1 MKTRIALFLCVIALA
16 LGARDARAEEIPPE
30 KAPADSASLRTISVT
45 DLLPKDLDLEG
56 LSPENAPPGIAK
68 AVIEGMF
75 DYMRGKGSFAKVEMT
90 IHRPDWQRTM
100 TIDAWTKGVSMSV
113 FFITA
118 PPKDNGNGTLKKDR
132 EMWMFNPKVNRVI
145 KLPPSMMSQGWMGS
159 DFSNNDIAK
168 SDTLI
173 NDYDHTLESVEIV
186 DGFKAY
192 TIKSIPKP
200 AAPVVWGMQKVKVR
214 DDLIVLSQEYY
225 DEDFEL
231 VKFMTTM
238 EIRVAGDRLYPM
250 VWRMQKADT
259 EDEYTQLDYKRLE
272 FMDDVPDNLFTLSNL
287 KARRR

>member
-1 MKTRIALFLCVIALA
+1 MKTGIALLLCAVALA
-16 LGARDARAEEIPPE
+16 LSAQGARAEEIPSENVSVEGDAPE
-30 KAPADSASLRTISVT
+30 HILVSDMLPDGISLEDISAADV
-45 DLLPKDLDLEG
+45 
-56 LSPENAPPGIAK
+56 SPEAAR

-75 DYMRGKGSFAKVEMT
+75 DYLRGKASFARLDMT
-90 IHRPDWQRTM
+90 IHRPDWERTM
-100 TIDAWTKGVSMSV
+100 TVEAYTKGISDSI

-132 EMWMFNPKVNRVI
+132 EMWLFNPKVNRVI

-173 NDYDHTLESVEIV
+173 NDYDHTLEGVEVV
-186 DGFKAY
+186 DGINVY

-200 AAPVVWGMQKVKVR
+200 AAPVVWGMQRVR
-214 DDLIVLSQEYY
+214 VREDLIVLSQEFY

-231 VKFMTTM
+231 VKSMTTM
-238 EIRVAGDRLYPM
+238 EIRRAGDRLYPM
-250 VWRMQKADT
+250 VWRMQKADA
-259 EDEYTQLDYKRLE
+259 EGEYTQLDYKEIE
-272 FMDDVPDNLFTLSNL
+272 FRDEMSDKLFTLSNL